1 MKKLFLFKEE
11 IMQIYGDNHGK
22 SESLRNIDLKKFAF
36 QQIVMN
42 DDNFYMKIKFAIPL
56 DKVELVDS
64 ANYDHKDSLDEGLIF
79 MLDYADETFEEK
91 KKEKIQELIDK
102 AKSEIIE
109 PF

>member
-11 IMQIYGDNHGK
+11 IMQIYGDEHGK
-22 SESLRNIDLKKFAF
+22 SSSLRNIDIKKFNF
-36 QQIVMN
+36 KQIVMD

-56 DKVELVDS
+56 DKTELVES
-64 ANYDHKDSLDEGLIF
+64 ANYEYKDSLDKELIF
-79 MLDYADETFEEK
+79 MLDYANEIFESK

-102 AKSEIIE
+102 AKSEVIE